1 MTDQNDP
8 QQTPPELQKEESLAP
23 EGVEHARQAPV
34 YRPHTDIIDSESEVV
49 LRVNLPGVNE
59 ERTDLTLEKNVLT
72 IRGRAEVPHYEG
84 FELAY
89 GEYGVGD
96 FERSFKLSDEI
107 DRNQIEASVKQGVL
121 TVRLPKVKTPI
132 TQKISVSAG

>member
-1 MTDQNDP
+1 MTDQKNP
-8 QQTPPELQKEESLAP
+8 KQTNQDLQKEETPTP
-23 EGVEHARQAPV
+23 EGVERTQEAPV
-34 YRPHTDIIDSESEVV
+34 YRPRADIVDSESEVV

-59 ERTDLTLEKNVLT
+59 ERTDLTLDKNVLT

-107 DRNQIEASVKQGVL
+107 DRDKIEASVKHGVL
-121 TVRLPKVKTPI
+121 TVHLPKIKTAQK
-132 TQKISVSAG
+132 QKIAVSAG

>member
-1 MTDQNDP
+1 MTDQNELK
-8 QQTPPELQKEESLAP
+8 QTHQELQKEESPTP
-23 EGVEHARQAPV
+23 EGVERTQQATI
-34 YRPHTDIIDSESEVV
+34 YRPHADIIDSETEVV

-59 ERTDLTLEKNVLT
+59 DRTDLTLEKNVLT

-107 DRNQIEASVKQGVL
+107 DRDKIEASVKQGVL
-121 TVRLPKVKTPI
+121 TVHLPKVKTAQK
-132 TQKISVSAG
+132 QKITVSAG